1 MVERAR
7 DDAATKPALAAIACD
22 EAFRLAENHPDGPAT
37 ALEALHILASC
48 DPGRADAC
56 AERRVDLWQKQ
67 FNGARGEE
75 RKHVGLGVRLSRRV
89 PDALQWSPQRLSLA
103 PLAGGDGN
111 GNRGRGHAMVDL
123 EKVEEATRLLIEG
136 IGEDPNRT
144 GLEETPRRV
153 ARMWQELVA
162 GMDQTAEAIV
172 KAIPLEEYDEIILLR
187 DIPFVSVC
195 EHHLVPFIGK
205 AHVAYL
211 PAEGK
216 VTGLSKLCRI
226 VEMEARKLQIQER
239 MTTAIADDIMTTLDA
254 RGVMVVVEA
263 EHLCMTIRGA
273 QKPGTITVTSV
284 VRGLFRENQ
293 ATRAE
298 ALALLAGG
306 RRPLG

>member
-1 MVERAR
+1 
-7 DDAATKPALAAIACD
+7 
-22 EAFRLAENHPDGPAT
+22 
-37 ALEALHILASC
+37 
-48 DPGRADAC
+48 
-56 AERRVDLWQKQ
+56 
-67 FNGARGEE
+67 
-75 RKHVGLGVRLSRRV
+75 
-89 PDALQWSPQRLSLA
+89 
-103 PLAGGDGN
+103 
-111 GNRGRGHAMVDL
+111 MVDL
-123 EKVEEATRLLIEG
+123 EKVEKATRLLIEG
-136 IGEDPNRT
+136 IGEDPSRT

-162 GMDQTAEAIV
+162 GMDQTAESIV

-195 EHHLVPFIGK
+195 EHHLVPFIGR

-211 PAEGK
+211 PQEGK
-216 VTGLSKLCRI
+216 VTGLSKLARV
-226 VEMEARKLQIQER
+226 VEMEARKLQVQER
-239 MTTAIADDIMTTLDA
+239 MTMAIADDIMKTLEA

-284 VRGLFRENQ
+284 VRGLFRESQ

-298 ALALLAGG
+298 ALALLTGG